1 MDILYHHRTQGTGA
15 EGVHIAYIIKGFRD
29 LGFDVHVVSP
39 NGADPVKTA
48 GSNPYTK
55 KGGFKSNLLTTLIRS
70 LFMEMTW
77 RNYVGQNDA
86 LALGLK

>member
-29 LGFDVHVVSP
+29 LGFNVHVVSP

-55 KGGFKSNLLTTLIRS
+55 KRGFSSNLLTTLSRS
-70 LFMEMTW
+70 LFMEMTK

>member
-1 MDILYHHRTQGTGA
+1 MDLLYYHRTQGTGA

-29 LGFDVHVVSP
+29 LGFAVHVVSP

-55 KGGFKSNLLTTLIRS
+55 KDGFKSNLLTTLSRS

-77 RNYVGQNDA
+77 RNYAGQNDA